1 MLKSLQVFSEPE
13 HPVLS
18 LAVQASIYTD
28 EQPQRTQFQ
37 VLLRHFLSRF
47 FNNETTT
54 DDGQTKARV
63 LQIAYAIALP
73 GLCVAIYL
81 FPPYHF
87 PGGRPF
93 WSQVADHYFYVMYS
107 FVAIGAV
114 TIFVWDLFL
123 PDLLDVFV
131 LSTLSVERR
140 TLFTAR
146 IAAVG
151 LFLAIFLLG
160 SNALGTI
167 FFPASADLPS
177 LTRHLT
183 AHLIAVTMSGLCIAS
198 FVLAAQGFLL
208 VLLGE
213 HFFRRISPF
222 LQALSITALLS
233 ILLLFPLVSRFI
245 ETLISSGQRAAFY
258 FPPFWFLGIYE
269 RLLDGHETL
278 PAFTALARMGLLAT
292 GAMII
297 LACVSYP
304 LAYRSRMRNVVEG
317 SGARSTQSWFA
328 GPILMLLH
336 HTLLR
341 APQQRGIF
349 HFIGQTLS
357 RTPRHR
363 VYLAMYGGLGLALVT
378 SCALMFKLGHGT
390 VRLALSTEGLRAAA
404 PIIAFWTVAG
414 LRAAFLGPADR
425 RVNWIFRII
434 HGKPGW
440 DESAATR
447 MWVFVWAL
455 SLTLGSIALIHLVA
469 LHDLRDWKS
478 FVIQIF
484 TGISLCLLLTDAFF
498 LNVKTVPF
506 TGTLSPPS
514 MNLAYILIQYFG
526 LFPPLVLI
534 TLSLEDWM
542 AVSTRNLVLAAIGVV
557 LAHTEL
563 LRRHRK
569 ILSDSVNLLDVDDD
583 EEEFPQRLGLRY

>member
-1 MLKSLQVFSEPE
+1 MLNRLPVFSEPE

-28 EQPQRTQFQ
+28 EQPQRTQFH
-37 VLLRHFLSRF
+37 VLLRHFLYRF
-47 FNNETTT
+47 FNNEATA

-73 GLCVAIYL
+73 GVCVALYL

-93 WSQVADHYFYVMYS
+93 WSQVSDQYFYVMYS

-114 TIFVWDLFL
+114 TIFVWDLFF

-131 LSTLSVERR
+131 LSTLSIERR

-151 LFLAIFLLG
+151 LFLGIFLLG
-160 SNALGTI
+160 TNALGTI
-167 FFPASADLPS
+167 FFPAATDLPS
-177 LTRHLT
+177 LTRHFS
-183 AHLIAVTMSGLCIAS
+183 AHLLAVTMSGLCIAS

-208 VLLGE
+208 ILLGE
-213 HFFRRISPF
+213 QLFRKISPF
-222 LQALSITALLS
+222 LQALSITTLLT
-233 ILLLFPLVSRFI
+233 ILLLFPLVSRFM
-245 ETLISSGQRAAFY
+245 EALINSGQRAVGY
-258 FPPFWFLGIYE
+258 FPPFWFLGVYE
-269 RLLDGHETL
+269 RLLNGSDTL
-278 PAFTALARMGLLAT
+278 PAFTALARTGCLAT
-292 GAMII
+292 GLMMF
-297 LACVSYP
+297 LAAVSYP

-317 SGARSTQSWFA
+317 SSPASTRNWIA
-328 GPILMLLH
+328 TPIMGLLH
-336 HTLLR
+336 KTLLR
-341 APQQRGIF
+341 VPQQRGIF

-378 SCALMFKLGHGT
+378 ACVLVLKLGHGG
-390 VRLALSTEGLRAAA
+390 VGFAFSTEGLRAAV
-404 PIIAFWTVAG
+404 PIVAFWTVAG

-425 RVNWIFRII
+425 RVNWLFRVI

-447 MWVFVWAL
+447 LWVLLWAL
-455 SLTLGSIALIHLVA
+455 LLTLGSVVLIHAVA
-469 LHDLRDWKS
+469 PPGLRDWRS
-478 FVIQIF
+478 FGIQLF
-484 TGISLCLLLTDAFF
+484 AGAGLCLLLTDAFF

-506 TGTLSPPS
+506 TGTRSAAS
-514 MNLAYILIQYFG
+514 MNLAYVLIQYFG
-526 LFPPLVLI
+526 LFPPLVLVS
-534 TLSLEDWM
+534 LSLEDWI
-542 AVSTRNLVLAAIGVV
+542 AVNPMHLFVAVLVLVAAHV
-557 LAHTEL
+557 EF
-563 LRRHRK
+563 LRRHRRV
-569 ILSDSVNLLDVDDD
+569 LHDSVSLLDVDDD